1 MAQVIRR
8 AWRRAIAPASGGLCR
23 AITQPYGLD
32 NRGAQASGGGAAGN
46 LPAAGHSRRGNM
58 DEQPWIDDWPMFE
71 EAHSKLPCLADVK
84 GAPHTP
90 REKIQSH
97 ASKGR

>member
-1 MAQVIRR
+1 
-8 AWRRAIAPASGGLCR
+8 
-23 AITQPYGLD
+23 
-32 NRGAQASGGGAAGN
+32 
-46 LPAAGHSRRGNM
+46 M
-58 DEQPWIDDWPMFE
+58 DEQPWIDDLPMFE